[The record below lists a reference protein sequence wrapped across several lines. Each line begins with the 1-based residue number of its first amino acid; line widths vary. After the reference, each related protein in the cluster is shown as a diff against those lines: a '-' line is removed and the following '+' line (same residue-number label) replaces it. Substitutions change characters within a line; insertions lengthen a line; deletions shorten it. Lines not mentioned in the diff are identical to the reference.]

1 MAATIT
7 ERGRLYKVDALQS
20 GETSRGGTWYRQNII
35 VEVTGA
41 HNSIRRISLE
51 ASGDTL
57 VRDLQHYKEG
67 DAVSVNY
74 YVSAR
79 EGSGKWQGRWFN
91 DIIAWGVMEYVV
103 QAKQPPIGE
112 KKEET
117 TEAVTQEGGKDAKD
131 DLPF

>member
-1 MAATIT
+1 MELTGILLRKLGERAGTSSRNGNEWKMAEFLIEVPGNYPRHTVFQVSD
-7 ERGRLYKVDALQS
+7 GQ
-20 GETSRGGTWYRQNII
+20 QN
-35 VEVTGA
+35 
-41 HNSIRRISLE
+41 RISRFESLIGKTVKV
-51 ASGDTL
+51 SF
-57 VRDLQHYKEG
+57 DL
-67 DAVSVNY
+67 DAH
-74 YVSAR
+74 
-79 EGSGKWQGRWFN
+79 EWQGRWFN

>member
-1 MAATIT
+1 MELTGILLRKLGERAGTSSRNGNEWKMAEFLI
-7 ERGRLYKVDALQS
+7 
-20 GETSRGGTWYRQNII
+20 
-35 VEVTGA
+35 EVPGNYPRHTVFQVSDGQQA
-41 HNSIRRISLE
+41 RISRFESLIGKTVKV
-51 ASGDTL
+51 SF
-57 VRDLQHYKEG
+57 DL
-67 DAVSVNY
+67 DAH
-74 YVSAR
+74 
-79 EGSGKWQGRWFN
+79 EWQGRWFN

>member
-1 MAATIT
+1 MELTGILLRKLGERAGTSSRNGNEWKMA
-7 ERGRLYKVDALQS
+7 EFL
-20 GETSRGGTWYRQNII
+20 
-35 VEVTGA
+35 VEVPGNYPRHTVFQVSDGQQ
-41 HNSIRRISLE
+41 NRISRFESLIGKTVKV
-51 ASGDTL
+51 SF
-57 VRDLQHYKEG
+57 DL
-67 DAVSVNY
+67 DAH
-74 YVSAR
+74 
-79 EGSGKWQGRWFN
+79 EWQGRWFN

>member
-1 MAATIT
+1 MELTGILLRKLG
-7 ERGRLYKVDALQS
+7 ERAG
-20 GETSRGGTWYRQNII
+20 TSSRNGNEWKTAEFLI
-35 VEVTGA
+35 EVPGNYPRHTVFQVSDGQQA
-41 HNSIRRISLE
+41 RISRFESLIGKTVKV
-51 ASGDTL
+51 SF
-57 VRDLQHYKEG
+57 DL
-67 DAVSVNY
+67 DAH
-74 YVSAR
+74 
-79 EGSGKWQGRWFN
+79 EWQGRWFN

>member
-1 MAATIT
+1 MELTGILLRKLGERAGTSSRNGNEWKMAEFLIEVPGNYPRHTVFQVSD
-7 ERGRLYKVDALQS
+7 GQ
-20 GETSRGGTWYRQNII
+20 QN
-35 VEVTGA
+35 
-41 HNSIRRISLE
+41 RISRFESLIGKTVKV
-51 ASGDTL
+51 SF
-57 VRDLQHYKEG
+57 DL
-67 DAVSVNY
+67 DAH
-74 YVSAR
+74 
-79 EGSGKWQGRWFN
+79 EWQDRWFN